1 MSAEV
6 SQPLESD
13 SLRSAAPGAQ
23 TAGAKDA
30 RPHIA
35 LCIGDPAGV
44 GPEIIVSLLADAALG
59 ERARVTLIG
68 NGPALE
74 AAAASR
80 KLPVPV
86 SNDWLTVIDW
96 RGYDRHFTPA
106 TVGADNGAFI
116 LESLQLGTRLVTE
129 GDADALCFGPLNK
142 GAMRKGG
149 MQEED
154 EMRWFAR
161 ILNYGG
167 TCGEFNVLDKLWTAR
182 VTSHVPL
189 ASVSSLLTAEK
200 VAGAI
205 QMLHGALVASGNQA
219 PRIGVC
225 GLNPHN
231 GDNGNY
237 GSEEGDIIA
246 PGIELAAERG
256 VTAEGPFPADTIFLR
271 ARAGQLDGIVTMY
284 HDQGQIATKL
294 LGFDIGVTVQGGLP
308 IPVTTPAHGTAYD
321 IVGKGIAQTTA
332 MVNAF
337 DLACRMGLGSRAQ
350 RGR

>member
-1 MSAEV
+1 MSTTSTTSTPGNV
-6 SQPLESD
+6 H
-13 SLRSAAPGAQ
+13 RAASGAQ
-23 TAGAKDA
+23 
-30 RPHIA
+30 RLPHIA
-35 LCIGDPAGV
+35 LAIGDPAGI
-44 GPEIIVSLLADAALG
+44 GPEIIVSMLADPSIR
-59 ERARVTLIG
+59 ETARVTLIG
-68 NGPALE
+68 NDAALK
-74 AAAASR
+74 AAASA
-80 KLPVPV
+80 KGLAVPEA
-86 SNDWLTVIDW
+86 SDWLDIVDW
-96 RGYDRHFTPA
+96 P
-106 TVGADNGAFI
+106 GAGGAFAPGVAGAENGAFI
-116 LESLQLGTRLVTE
+116 LEALRVGTRLVTH

-142 GAMRKGG
+142 GAMRRGG

-161 ILNYGG
+161 ELDYTGR
-167 TCGEFNVLDKLWTAR
+167 CGEFNVLDRLWTAR

-189 ASVSSLLTAEK
+189 SAVSGLLTPQK

-205 QMLHGALVASGNQA
+205 AMLTRALQDAGVES

-237 GSEEGDIIA
+237 GDEEGRIIE
-246 PGIELAAERG
+246 PGMKLALADG
-256 VTAEGPFPADTIFLR
+256 FASEGPFPADTIFLR

-332 MVNAF
+332 MRNAF
-337 DLACRMGLGSRAQ
+337 NLACRMGLGSRKS